1 MTAEELLYLIGQ
13 VDDDLIQAA
22 EDYRPASR
30 RAVPW
35 RALAGGLAAACLA
48 AAVVLHPPGDGDS
61 TSVSTGGGASASAG
75 APAAGEAAGAQEAGP
90 QNALDAG
97 DGLLHTPEGAYR
109 LTGEVC
115 STLPEDSVQL
125 GVLFLEG
132 EESESMLFTGRR
144 EYAGCLLWEG
154 PDGTLYVQLAGGGYA
169 QALPVEDP

>member
-61 TSVSTGGGASASAG
+61 ASVSTGGGASASAG

>member
-48 AAVVLHPPGDGDS
+48 AAVVLHPPGGGDS
-61 TSVSTGGGASASAG
+61 ASVSTGGGASASAG

-169 QALPVEDP
+169 QALPVEV

>member
-48 AAVVLHPPGDGDS
+48 AAVVLHPPGGGDS
-61 TSVSTGGGASASAG
+61 ASVSTGGGASASAG
-75 APAAGEAAGAQEAGP
+75 APAEGEAAGAQEAGP

-169 QALPVEDP
+169 QALPVEV